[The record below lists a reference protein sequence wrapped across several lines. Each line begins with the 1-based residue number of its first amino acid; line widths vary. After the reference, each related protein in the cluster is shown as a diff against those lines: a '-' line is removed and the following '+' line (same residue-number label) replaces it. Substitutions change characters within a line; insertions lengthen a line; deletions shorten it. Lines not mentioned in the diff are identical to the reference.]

1 MATINLSENNDVIIP
16 TNDDTT
22 YRGLKGNDTY
32 ILVSQENSSSIS
44 VVDTEGE
51 NVIQLPEWSKIKSI
65 VVAKTA
71 LKITCDDM
79 TVFTINGADKFS
91 YDVGGNIT
99 SNSIGSIKTFTEF
112 VDIFELT
119 PPSTGTV
126 NKSTNKI
133 VYEDTFRVLYEVKVQ
148 EEDNGNKYYL
158 NNELSPSLSLK
169 SGEKYV
175 FDLNDA
181 SASNHPLSISE
192 TKNGIHADGSTV
204 TDGIKFYAKGYEK
217 TETEFS
223 SLFSPEGNLENAF
236 MVFEPSEDDTV
247 LYYYCLFHD
256 GMANDAKILIDN
268 YVEEVKEV
276 LPTAIKVQSNS
287 SSDYTI
293 TSQSLSDADPILTL
307 ERGKTYEFDVSSP
320 GHPFWIKT
328 EQINGTS
335 DGYSQGI
342 TNNGISN
349 GKLTFTVPSDAPSK
363 LYYSCQIHSGMT
375 GVINIVDKGMN
386 ETIIS
391 SSSSDSGG
399 SNDTGSS
406 GGSATPS
413 YGYNVDLDVFN
424 GYDQGVIFTPSFDM

>member
-112 VDIFELT
+112 VNIFELT

-204 TDGIKFYAKGYEK
+204 TNGIKFYAQGYEK
-217 TETEFS
+217 TESDFS
-223 SLFSPEGNLENAF
+223 SLFSPENNQENAF
-236 MVFEPSEDDTV
+236 MVFEPSASDTV
-247 LYYYCLFHD
+247 LYYYCLFHG
-256 GMANDAKILIDN
+256 GMANDAKILIDG
-268 YVEEVKEV
+268 YVEKISEAVVTE
-276 LPTAIKVQSNS
+276 IFVQNIGA
-287 SSDYTI
+287 SDYNFTVKGV
-293 TSQSLSDADPILTL
+293 QANDPTLTL
-307 ERGKTYEFDVSSP
+307 ERGKTYEFDISAQ

-328 EQINGTS
+328 DQVTGS
-335 DGYSQGI
+335 SSQYNEGI
-342 TNNGISN
+342 INNGSSS
-349 GKLTFTVPSDAPSK
+349 GKLTFTVSADAPST
-363 LYYSCQIHSGMT
+363 LYYICQIHSSMT
-375 GVINIVDKGMN
+375 GIIKIVDNN
-386 ETIIS
+386 EGGTILENNTSNSDTSTSTPSYGGYNYDFDLIS
-391 SSSSDSGG
+391 SSSGIE
-399 SNDTGSS
+399 
-406 GGSATPS
+406 
-413 YGYNVDLDVFN
+413 
-424 GYDQGVIFTPSFDM
+424 QMIIPSFEI